1 MPGRV
6 VSSPPAVSARPGWR
20 RNESLGFYGHERF
33 LQLFMEKKAVGEQ
46 ILHRVMSSG
55 GKKKSKGKKN
65 NPEEF
70 NSSSKFPSEQGAAFW
85 AKHFVPI

>member
-6 VSSPPAVSARPGWR
+6 VSSPPAASAQPGSR
-20 RNESLGFYGHERF
+20 RNLSLGFYGHQRF

-55 GKKKSKGKKN
+55 GKKKSKGKKKQ
-65 NPEEF
+65 P
-70 NSSSKFPSEQGAAFW
+70 
-85 AKHFVPI
+85 